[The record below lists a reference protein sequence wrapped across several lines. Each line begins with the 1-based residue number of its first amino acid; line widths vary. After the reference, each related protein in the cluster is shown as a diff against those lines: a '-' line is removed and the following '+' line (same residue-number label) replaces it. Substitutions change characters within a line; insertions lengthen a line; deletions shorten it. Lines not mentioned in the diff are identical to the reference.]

1 MYMKRLRINDIQK
14 MKGNEPIVCLTSCT
28 SPITKIIENMV
39 DILLVGDSL
48 GTTLYGMKNTRA
60 VNIDMMIRHG
70 KAVVNSS
77 QKPFTI
83 IDMPYKSYLNKRTA
97 YKNASSLL
105 KLTGCQSV
113 KIETNNKNVDIVSY
127 LTKKNVKV
135 ISHIGVTPQDYNDFS
150 KIRAVG
156 RAEKE
161 KSKLIDLA
169 LKLEE
174 AGSVL
179 LLLECI
185 VKDVAMEI
193 TSLVNI
199 PTIGIGSSVY
209 CDGQVLVT
217 NDLLGIEKD
226 FVKPKFV
233 KSYANLS
240 SIIKN
245 SVKKFSNEVK
255 KGKFPNNK
263 YTYK

>member
-1 MYMKRLRINDIQK
+1 MKRLTITDIQR
-14 MKGNEPIVCLTSCT
+14 MKNKRPIVCLTSYT
-28 SPITKIIENMV
+28 KSITLAVDKHV
-39 DILLVGDSL
+39 DIILVGDSL
-48 GTTLYGMKNTRA
+48 GSTIYGMKNTRS
-60 VNIDMMIRHG
+60 VSLDMMKRHG
-70 KAVVNSS
+70 KAVVNASKKS
-77 QKPFTI
+77 FTI
-83 IDMPYKSYLNKRTA
+83 IDMPYKSYLNKRSA
-97 YKNASSLL
+97 YNNACNLL
-105 KLTGCQSV
+105 KFTGCQSV
-113 KIETNNKNVDIVSY
+113 KLEINEKNVGIVSY
-127 LTKKNVKV
+127 LTKKRIKI
-135 ISHIGVTPQDYNDFS
+135 ISHIGVTPQDYKDFS
-150 KIRAVG
+150 KIKAVG
-156 RAEKE
+156 RTEKE
-161 KSKLIDLA
+161 KNKLIDLA

-193 TSLVNI
+193 TSLVKI
-199 PTIGIGSSVY
+199 PTIGIGSSAY
-209 CDGQVLVT
+209 CDGQVLVI
-217 NDLLGIEKD
+217 NDLLGLEEN

>member
-1 MYMKRLRINDIQK
+1 MKNKR
-14 MKGNEPIVCLTSCT
+14 PIVCLTSYT
-28 SPITKIIENMV
+28 KSITLAVDKHV
-39 DILLVGDSL
+39 DIILVGDSL
-48 GTTLYGMKNTRA
+48 GSTIYGMKNTRS
-60 VNIDMMIRHG
+60 VSLDMMKRHG
-70 KAVVNSS
+70 KAVVNASKKS
-77 QKPFTI
+77 FTI
-83 IDMPYKSYLNKRTA
+83 IDMPYKSYLNKRSA
-97 YKNASSLL
+97 YNNACNLL
-105 KLTGCQSV
+105 KFTGCQSV
-113 KIETNNKNVDIVSY
+113 KLEINEKNVGIVSY
-127 LTKKNVKV
+127 LTKKRIKI
-135 ISHIGVTPQDYNDFS
+135 ISHIGVTPQDYKDFS

-156 RAEKE
+156 RTEKE
-161 KSKLIDLA
+161 KNKLIDLA

-174 AGSVL
+174 AGSAL

-193 TSLVNI
+193 TSLVKI
-199 PTIGIGSSVY
+199 PTIGIGSSAY
-209 CDGQVLVT
+209 CDGQVLVI
-217 NDLLGIEKD
+217 NDLLGLEEN

>member
-1 MYMKRLRINDIQK
+1 MKRLAITDIQR
-14 MKGNEPIVCLTSCT
+14 MKNKRPIVCLTSYT
-28 SPITKIIENMV
+28 KSITLAVDKHV
-39 DILLVGDSL
+39 DIILVGDSL
-48 GTTLYGMKNTRA
+48 GSTIYGMKNTRS
-60 VNIDMMIRHG
+60 VSLDMMKRHG
-70 KAVVNSS
+70 KTVVNASKKS
-77 QKPFTI
+77 FTI
-83 IDMPYKSYLNKRTA
+83 IDMPYKSYLNKRSA
-97 YKNASSLL
+97 YNNACNLL
-105 KLTGCQSV
+105 KFTGCQSV
-113 KIETNNKNVDIVSY
+113 KLEINEKNIGIVSY
-127 LTKKNVKV
+127 LTKKRIKI
-135 ISHIGVTPQDYNDFS
+135 ISHIGVTPQDYKDFS

-156 RAEKE
+156 RTEKE
-161 KSKLIDLA
+161 KNKLIDLA

-193 TSLVNI
+193 TSLVKI
-199 PTIGIGSSVY
+199 PTIGIGSSAY
-209 CDGQVLVT
+209 CDGQVLVI
-217 NDLLGIEKD
+217 NDLLGLEEN

>member
-1 MYMKRLRINDIQK
+1 MKRLTITDIQR
-14 MKGNEPIVCLTSCT
+14 MKNKRPIVCLTSYT
-28 SPITKIIENMV
+28 KSITLAVDKHV
-39 DILLVGDSL
+39 DIILVGDSL
-48 GTTLYGMKNTRA
+48 GSTIYGMKNTRS
-60 VNIDMMIRHG
+60 VSLDMMKRHG
-70 KAVVNSS
+70 KAVVNASKKS
-77 QKPFTI
+77 FTI
-83 IDMPYKSYLNKRTA
+83 IDMPYKSYLNKRSA
-97 YKNASSLL
+97 YNNACNLL
-105 KLTGCQSV
+105 KFTGCQSV
-113 KIETNNKNVDIVSY
+113 KLEINEKNVGIVSY
-127 LTKKNVKV
+127 LTKKRIKI
-135 ISHIGVTPQDYNDFS
+135 ISHIGVTPQDYKDFS

-156 RAEKE
+156 RTEKE
-161 KSKLIDLA
+161 KNNLIDLA

-193 TSLVNI
+193 TSLVKI
-199 PTIGIGSSVY
+199 PTIGIGSSAY
-209 CDGQVLVT
+209 CDGQVLVI
-217 NDLLGIEKD
+217 NDLLGLEEN

>member
-1 MYMKRLRINDIQK
+1 MKRLTITDIQR
-14 MKGNEPIVCLTSCT
+14 MKNKRPIVCLTSYT
-28 SPITKIIENMV
+28 KSITLAVDKHV
-39 DILLVGDSL
+39 DIILVGDSL
-48 GTTLYGMKNTRA
+48 GSTIYGMKNTRS
-60 VNIDMMIRHG
+60 VSLDMMKRHG
-70 KAVVNSS
+70 KAVVNASKKS
-77 QKPFTI
+77 FTI
-83 IDMPYKSYLNKRTA
+83 IDMPYKSYLNKRSA
-97 YKNASSLL
+97 YNNACNLL
-105 KLTGCQSV
+105 KFTGCQSV
-113 KIETNNKNVDIVSY
+113 KLEINEKNIGIVSY
-127 LTKKNVKV
+127 LTKKRIKI
-135 ISHIGVTPQDYNDFS
+135 ISHIGVTPQDYKDFS

-156 RAEKE
+156 RTEKE
-161 KSKLIDLA
+161 KNKLIDLA

-193 TSLVNI
+193 TSLVKI
-199 PTIGIGSSVY
+199 PTIGIGSSAY
-209 CDGQVLVT
+209 CDGQVLVI
-217 NDLLGIEKD
+217 NDLLGLEEN